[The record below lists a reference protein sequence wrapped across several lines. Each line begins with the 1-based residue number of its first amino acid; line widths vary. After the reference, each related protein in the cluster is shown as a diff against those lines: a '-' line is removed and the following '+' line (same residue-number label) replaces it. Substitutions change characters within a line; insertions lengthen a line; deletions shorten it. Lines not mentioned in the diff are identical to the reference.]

1 MANLFAKLLGFPR
14 GIFHGPLNYNLTRNL
29 ENIITAYRK
38 TVLIYNPRAGRFGR
52 SGNALVGRAGE
63 ILEKNGHRVTVAP
76 TTGPQT
82 AGALAREHIGR
93 GAELVVVAGG
103 DGTINEAAEGMIHS
117 PVPLAILPGGTANVL
132 ATEMKLGF
140 DFERAARRL
149 AECRPR
155 RISVGRLVC
164 EGRAAR
170 HFLLM
175 AGVGLDAGIVYRVS
189 GPLKARTGKFAY
201 WVAGWSLLGRRLPE
215 FHVETEGAD
224 RVCSFALLSKV
235 RNYGGDFEIARQ
247 VTLLEECFEVVLF
260 EGRSTIPYAKYFA
273 GMALRRLAGMK
284 GVTTLRA
291 SNVKLACPG
300 DRRVHVQI
308 DGEYAGRLPAE
319 ISIVPD
325 ALTLM
330 VPPEYG
336 Q

>member
-1 MANLFAKLLGFPR
+1 
-14 GIFHGPLNYNLTRNL
+14 
-29 ENIITAYRK
+29 
-38 TVLIYNPRAGRFGR
+38 
-52 SGNALVGRAGE
+52 
-63 ILEKNGHRVTVAP
+63 VTVAP

-82 AGALAREHIGR
+82 AGIIAREHIGR

-103 DGTINEAAEGMIHS
+103 DGTINEAAEGLIHS

-132 ATEMKLGF
+132 ATEMKLGS
-140 DFERAARRL
+140 DFESAARRL

-164 EGRAAR
+164 DGGRVDR

-175 AGVGLDAGIVYRVS
+175 AGVGLDAGIVYRVNA
-189 GPLKARTGKFAY
+189 PLKARTGKFAY
-201 WVAGWSLLGRRLPE
+201 WVAGWGLLGRQLPE
-215 FHVETEGAD
+215 FHIVMDGAD
-224 RVCSFALLSKV
+224 HLCSFALLSKV
-235 RNYGGDFEIARQ
+235 RNYGGDFEIARN
-247 VTLLEECFEVVLF
+247 VTLLEDRFEAVLF
-260 EGRSTIPYAKYFA
+260 AGRSTVPYAKYFA
-273 GMALRRLAGMK
+273 GMVLGRLAGMK

-291 SNVKLACPG
+291 SRMKIEGPA
-300 DRRVHVQI
+300 DRPVHIQI

-330 VPPEYG
+330 VPPGYG